1 MPLSENVS
9 MESGLPAKFAANA
22 EIENGQAIAAVMDV
36 RSLEQAANFSKEIAQ
51 EEKRDRW
58 DWFLTVLIVAGFV
71 FLAYGVYRSAA
82 FDPLWLA
89 AEEHQWSRFIVR
101 PAILWAIMGTIL
113 LGFRTIFWIRY
124 RPFPSADFQN
134 APSLTIII
142 PAYNEGSMVSK
153 SIESAVLA
161 VYPKDR
167 LEVLVIDDG
176 STDDTWKYIQ
186 RAVDKYP
193 GRLTPIRFPK
203 NRGKR
208 DALAEGFSK
217 AKGEI
222 VVTIDSDSV
231 IDPRAL
237 LAIAGPFRNPKVGA
251 VAGRV
256 AVYNRRHGLI
266 PRMLH
271 VRYILSFDLLR
282 AVESSYQTVYCCPGA
297 LTAYRTSVVREVL
310 EGWSTQTFWGVPC
323 TYGEDRA
330 LTNFILEAGFH
341 TVYQRTATVH
351 TVAPETYGKL
361 CKMFLRWDRSYIREE
376 IRFQSIV
383 WKRPLT
389 SRCIALCDRLITN
402 FRYPV
407 NYAVLFLMI
416 FLVFSKPLLMLRLL
430 SAIGIFAFFNM
441 LYFLRSE
448 RSADFLYGII
458 YAYFGFFTLFWVFPY
473 ALLTIRARSWLTR

>member
-1 MPLSENVS
+1 
-9 MESGLPAKFAANA
+9 MESGLPTKFAANA

-36 RSLEQAANFSKEIAQ
+36 RSLEQAENFSKEIAQ

-89 AEEHQWSRFIVR
+89 AEEHQWSRFIVG

-124 RPFPSADFQN
+124 RPFPSVDFQN

>member
-36 RSLEQAANFSKEIAQ
+36 RSLEQAENFSKEIAQ

-89 AEEHQWSRFIVR
+89 AEEHQWSRFIVG

>member
-1 MPLSENVS
+1 

-36 RSLEQAANFSKEIAQ
+36 RSLEQAENFSREIAQ

-58 DWFLTVLIVAGFV
+58 DWFLTVLIVAGFI

-89 AEEHQWSRFIVR
+89 AEEHQWSRFIVG

>member
-1 MPLSENVS
+1 

-36 RSLEQAANFSKEIAQ
+36 RSLEQAENFSKEIAQ

-389 SRCIALCDRLITN
+389 SRCIALCDRFITN

>member
-1 MPLSENVS
+1 

-36 RSLEQAANFSKEIAQ
+36 RSLEQAENFSREIAQ

-89 AEEHQWSRFIVR
+89 AEEHQWSRFIVG

>member
-1 MPLSENVS
+1 

>member
-1 MPLSENVS
+1 MPSGETVE
-9 MESGLPAKFAANA
+9 MESGLPMKLAADA
-22 EIENGQAIAAVMDV
+22 EIEREPVTVAEMDPLSLAQAEA
-36 RSLEQAANFSKEIAQ
+36 FSKEIAR
-51 EEKRDRW
+51 EERRDRW
-58 DWFLTVLIVAGFV
+58 DWFLTALIVAGFI
-71 FLAYGVYRSAA
+71 FLAYEVYRSAA

-89 AEEHQWSRFIVR
+89 AEEHQWSRFIVH
-101 PAILWAIMGTIL
+101 PALLWAIMGTIL

-124 RPFPSADFQN
+124 RPFPSANFEN
-134 APSLTIII
+134 APSLTVII
-142 PAYNEGSMVSK
+142 PAYNEGAMVLK

-167 LEVLVIDDG
+167 LEILVIDDG
-176 STDDTWKYIQ
+176 SADDTWEYIK
-186 RAVDKYP
+186 RATEKFPD
-193 GRLTPIRFPK
+193 RLTPIRFSK

-208 DALAEGFSK
+208 DALAEGFSR

-222 VVTIDSDSV
+222 VVTVDSDSV

-237 LAIAGPFRNPKVGA
+237 LAIAGPFRNPQIGA

-310 EGWSTQTFWGVPC
+310 ERWSTQTFWGVPC

-330 LTNFILEAGFH
+330 LTNYILEAGFH

-402 FRYPV
+402 LRYPV
-407 NYAVLFLMI
+407 NYAILFLMI
-416 FLVFSKPLLMLRLL
+416 FLVFGKPLLMLRLF

-448 RSADFLYGII
+448 RSADFLYGIL
-458 YAYFGFFTLFWVFPY
+458 YAYFGFFTLFWIFPY
-473 ALLTIRARSWLTR
+473 ALLTLRARSWLTR

>member
-1 MPLSENVS
+1 
-9 MESGLPAKFAANA
+9 MESGLPAKFVANA

>member
-1 MPLSENVS
+1 MKL
-9 MESGLPAKFAANA
+9 AADA
-22 EIENGQAIAAVMDV
+22 EIEREPVTVAEMDPLSLAQAEA
-36 RSLEQAANFSKEIAQ
+36 FSKEIAR
-51 EEKRDRW
+51 EERRDRW
-58 DWFLTVLIVAGFV
+58 DWFLTALIVAGFI
-71 FLAYGVYRSAA
+71 FLAYEVYRSAA

-89 AEEHQWSRFIVR
+89 AEEHQWSRFIVH
-101 PAILWAIMGTIL
+101 PALLWAIMGTIL

-124 RPFPSADFQN
+124 RPFPSANFEN
-134 APSLTIII
+134 APSLTVII
-142 PAYNEGSMVSK
+142 PAYNEGAMVLK

-167 LEVLVIDDG
+167 LEILVIDDG
-176 STDDTWKYIQ
+176 SADDTWEYIK
-186 RAVDKYP
+186 RATEKFPD
-193 GRLTPIRFPK
+193 RLTPIRFSK

-208 DALAEGFSK
+208 DALAEGFSR

-222 VVTIDSDSV
+222 VVTVDSDSV

-237 LAIAGPFRNPKVGA
+237 LAIAGPFRNPQIGA

-310 EGWSTQTFWGVPC
+310 ERWSTQTFWGVPC

-330 LTNFILEAGFH
+330 LTNYILEAGFH

-402 FRYPV
+402 LRYPV
-407 NYAVLFLMI
+407 NYAILFLMI
-416 FLVFSKPLLMLRLL
+416 FLVFGKPLLMLRLF

-448 RSADFLYGII
+448 RSADFLYGIL
-458 YAYFGFFTLFWVFPY
+458 YAYFGFFTLFWIFPY
-473 ALLTIRARSWLTR
+473 ALLTLRARSWLTR

>member
-1 MPLSENVS
+1 
-9 MESGLPAKFAANA
+9 MESGLPTKFAANA

-36 RSLEQAANFSKEIAQ
+36 RSLEQAENFSKEIAQ

-89 AEEHQWSRFIVR
+89 AEEHQWSRFIVG

>member
-1 MPLSENVS
+1 
-9 MESGLPAKFAANA
+9 MESGLPAKFTPNA
-22 EIENGQAIAAVMDV
+22 ELEGGPVIAAAMDAH
-36 RSLEQAANFSKEIAQ
+36 SLEQAENFSREIAR
-51 EEKRDRW
+51 EEKRDHW
-58 DWFLTVLIVAGFV
+58 DWFLTALIVAGFI

-124 RPFPSADFQN
+124 RPFPSANFRN
-134 APSLTIII
+134 APNLTVII
-142 PAYNEGSMVSK
+142 PAYNEGAMVLK
-153 SIESAVLA
+153 SIESAVLS

-167 LEVLVIDDG
+167 LEILVIDDG

-193 GRLTPIRFPK
+193 GRLAPIRFPK

-217 AKGEI
+217 AKGEL
-222 VVTIDSDSV
+222 VVTVDSDSV

-237 LAIAGPFRNPKVGA
+237 LAIAGPFQNPKIGA

-256 AVYNRRHGLI
+256 AVYNRRRGLI

-297 LTAYRTSVVREVL
+297 LTAYRTSVVRKVL

-407 NYAVLFLMI
+407 NYAVLLLMI

-448 RSADFLYGII
+448 RSADFLYGIV
-458 YAYFGFFTLFWVFPY
+458 YAYFGFFALFWIFPY

>member
-1 MPLSENVS
+1 

-89 AEEHQWSRFIVR
+89 AEEHQWSRFIVG

>member
-1 MPLSENVS
+1 
-9 MESGLPAKFAANA
+9 MESGLPAKFAADA
-22 EIENGQAIAAVMDV
+22 EIGRGPIIAGAIDAH
-36 RSLEQAANFSKEIAQ
+36 SLERAEKFSKEIAW

-58 DWFLTVLIVAGFV
+58 DWFLSAAIVLGFAI
-71 FLAYGVYRSAA
+71 LIYEVYRSAA
-82 FDPLWLA
+82 FDPLLLA
-89 AEEHQWSRFIVR
+89 AEDHQWTRFIVR

-113 LGFRTIFWIRY
+113 LGFRTIFWVRY
-124 RPFPSADFQN
+124 RPFPPASFEN
-134 APSLTIII
+134 APSLTVII
-142 PAYNEGSMVSK
+142 PAYNEGAMVLK

-161 VYPKDR
+161 LYPKDR
-167 LEVLVIDDG
+167 LEILVIDDG
-176 STDDTWKYIQ
+176 SSDDTWKYIQ
-186 RAVDKYP
+186 RALEKFP

-208 DALAEGFSK
+208 DALAEGFSR

-222 VVTIDSDSV
+222 VVTVDSDSV
-231 IDPRAL
+231 IEPRAL
-237 LAIAGPFRNPKVGA
+237 LAAAGPFRNSKIGA
-251 VAGRV
+251 VAGKV

-297 LTAYRTSVVREVL
+297 LTAYRASVVRSVL
-310 EGWSTQTFWGVPC
+310 ERWSTQTFWGVPC

-330 LTNFILEAGFH
+330 LTNFILEAGFD
-341 TVYQRTATVH
+341 TVYQRSAIVH
-351 TVAPETYGKL
+351 TVAPETYIKL

-383 WKRPLT
+383 WKRPLV
-389 SRCIALCDRLITN
+389 SRCIALCDRFITN
-402 FRYPV
+402 FRYPI

-416 FLVFSKPLLMLRLL
+416 FLVFGKPLLILRLL
-430 SAIGIFAFFNM
+430 TAIGVLAFFNM

-448 RSADFLYGII
+448 RSADFLYGIV
-458 YAYFGFFTLFWVFPY
+458 YAYFGFFALFWIFPY
-473 ALLTIRARSWLTR
+473 ALITIRARSWLTR